1 MDDVSWKVVQS
12 ATMIG
17 GTGNGLTVLLLP
29 DCEGVVPFRLG
40 KLANIS
46 KNGIRRRPGRIA
58 GFAAPRTVESVEKPR
73 DEEGYTQESEMWMV
87 KGLVHW
93 GDGRSSDNQCVALK
107 GVKVMSATGATR
119 P

>member
-1 MDDVSWKVVQS
+1 
-12 ATMIG
+12 MIG
-17 GTGNGLTVLLLP
+17 DTGNDLTVLLLP

-73 DEEGYTQESEMWMV
+73 DEEGYTQESEMRMV
-87 KGLVHW
+87 EGVVHLW
-93 GDGRSSDNQCVALK
+93 GGCMQVTRQRMC
-107 GVKVMSATGATR
+107 GVKRSQISVR
-119 P
+119 YRE